1 KLTMNYCNFTNI
13 LGRGD
18 IMYLSAYSSTL
29 NNCIFQK
36 NSQNCIFMSSGTA
49 YINNCQFINNT
60 GVSVYNYHGK
70 AYIHNSS
77 FIDNK
82 MVPVRSDNYATVLT
96 TVTDSK
102 FYRNSGAIS
111 ATPINVK
118 NCEFIN
124 NTGYKGA
131 VITLDKQTY
140 YYEVI
145 SNPDSTI

>member
-1 KLTMNYCNFTNI
+1 
-13 LGRGD
+13 
-18 IMYLSAYSSTL
+18 
-29 NNCIFQK
+29 
-36 NSQNCIFMSSGTA
+36 
-49 YINNCQFINNT
+49 
-60 GVSVYNYHGK
+60 
-70 AYIHNSS
+70 
-77 FIDNK
+77 

-131 VITLDKQTY
+131 VITLNKQTY

-145 SNPDSTI
+145 SNPDSTIENSISSTMSRTFNVTSKMNI